1 MTTRRPAGVKSQTY
15 ATEMAYQ
22 TVPADSDRA
31 VTRSATSGFQNP
43 TTDQERHERAIAA
56 RCRFLLT
63 LSCRELFDREHDR
76 GELACCECLNRR
88 YYLPGAQAKGRWT
101 EKELKGMLV
110 GYCAGR
116 GYSKEK
122 VLPFM
127 EDKAGMRNTCCRR
140 LERSAEQFRILE
152 SLRQRIEK
160 LEWAKIQRGEYN

>member
-1 MTTRRPAGVKSQTY
+1 
-15 ATEMAYQ
+15 MAYQ

-101 EKELKGMLV
+101 EKKLKGMFII
-110 GYCAGR
+110 
-116 GYSKEK
+116 EPH
-122 VLPFM
+122 LPKFQHR
-127 EDKAGMRNTCCRR
+127 AHLPNFQLPT
-140 LERSAEQFRILE
+140 ILQNKYTK
-152 SLRQRIEK
+152 RVP
-160 LEWAKIQRGEYN
+160 